1 MKKALGF
8 TLLELM
14 IVVVIIA
21 VLAGLALTGYGKQVR
36 KSKRAEAKQQL
47 SDLALRQEKYRAN
60 NTTYATCDQ
69 LMAPSTCAGYNTLY
83 KNYTVAVTA
92 NSATGFTIT
101 ATPKTTDQAKD
112 ACGTLQVQMANGAL
126 SKSPTNPPDCW

>member
-1 MKKALGF
+1 MKKARGF

-21 VLAGLALTGYGKQVR
+21 VLAGLAITGYGKQVR

-47 SDLALRQEKYRAN
+47 SDLALRQEKWRAN
-60 NTTYATCDQ
+60 HPAYADCDT
-69 LMAPSTCAGYNTLY
+69 LLAPSTCNAYNGLF
-83 KNYTVAVTA
+83 KNYTIAVPTA
-92 NSATGFTIT
+92 TTLGFTLT

-112 ACGTLQVQMANGAL
+112 ACGTLTVTMANGVL
-126 SKSPTNPPDCW
+126 QKLPTNPPDCW